1 MALIRSS
8 LRALARCLLSLAC
21 IAAATLSP
29 FAQAQPPARAPFP
42 WIDIHLHLIGGPGV
56 GPYVRRTVISL
67 ETPGVRFT
75 HEAVSVF
82 STFEMFKA
90 INPRYGANAAFRSA
104 TVVIKVMGSSG
115 D

>member
-8 LRALARCLLSLAC
+8 LRTLARCLLGLAC

-56 GPYVRRTVISL
+56 GFAERNAPKFQATIHFLSL
-67 ETPGVRFT
+67 LAPEIGAKAGR
-75 HEAVSVF
+75 ENA
-82 STFEMFKA
+82 MRLFKLA
-90 INPRYGANAAFRSA
+90 
-104 TVVIKVMGSSG
+104 K
-115 D
+115 